1 MHSPPRKVSAEEAAN
16 WKVPPCV
23 SNWKNAKGYTIP
35 LDKRLAA
42 DGRGLQET
50 AINDGFAKFAEALY
64 VAEHSA
70 REAVELRA
78 AVGRELASKEREAK
92 ERQLEKWV
100 EKMLHFSEQL
110 RRLRID
116 RYEYVSMKVIVLLT
130 ADTSDIKERD
140 RVRESQEKVRVHSAK
155 LLVKTTKLFG
165 LCLFSYM

>member
-1 MHSPPRKVSAEEAAN
+1 MSLS
-16 WKVPPCV
+16 
-23 SNWKNAKGYTIP
+23 
-35 LDKRLAA
+35 LA
-42 DGRGLQET
+42 T
-50 AINDGFAKFAEALY
+50 
-64 VAEHSA
+64 
-70 REAVELRA
+70 
-78 AVGRELASKEREAK
+78 AK

-155 LLVKTTKLFG
+155 LLVKLFG